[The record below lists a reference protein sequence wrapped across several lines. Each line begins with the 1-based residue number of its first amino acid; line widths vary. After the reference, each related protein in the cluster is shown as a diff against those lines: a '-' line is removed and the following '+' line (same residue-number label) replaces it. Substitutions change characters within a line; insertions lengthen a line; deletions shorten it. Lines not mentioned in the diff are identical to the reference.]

1 MIKRLLLATLL
12 ALSTTAFAAERI
24 TLYWGFS
31 AAANQ
36 ANFYRA
42 LVNELNKNQTKYE
55 FFFDTRIGAGGAI
68 AANHILKNPQNTL
81 LGGTTTFYVRPNFDK
96 DTGYSADSFQPVFV
110 QTLGAPVA
118 LYSSKFK
125 SVKDLK
131 KTDDITN
138 GISGFGSHSNLM
150 ASILDETYP
159 KVMVV
164 NYPSLVDS
172 NREVLGKFIDT
183 GWNWLAEIQ
192 GSVDSGLTN
201 PLGLTGTRS
210 VNGIPTLASQGIK
223 GFENAS
229 TNTVIVASAE
239 MSKEKV
245 KEIYEML
252 RLANK
257 APEVQAGYAR
267 EFSTPADFTWDQTV
281 QWHNQQVKFW
291 ADQSKKVKLVK

>member
-1 MIKRLLLATLL
+1 MIKKLLLSALL
-12 ALSTTAFAAERI
+12 VISTTAFAGERI

-42 LVNELNKNQTKYE
+42 LINELNRNQTKYE
-55 FFFDTRIGAGGAI
+55 FQFDTRVGAGGAI

-96 DTGYSADSFQPVFV
+96 ETGYSVDKFQPVFV

-125 SVKDLK
+125 SITELK
-131 KTDDITN
+131 KTADITT

-150 ASILDETYP
+150 ASILNETYP

-164 NYPSLVDS
+164 NYPSLVDT
-172 NREVLGKFIDT
+172 NRDVLGKFIDT

-192 GSVDSGLTN
+192 GSVDTGLTTA
-201 PLGLTGTRS
+201 LGLTGTRS
-210 VNGIPTLASQGIK
+210 VNGIPTLASQGIR

-229 TNTVIVASAE
+229 TNTAIVASAE
-239 MSKEKV
+239 MPIEKV
-245 KEIYEML
+245 KEIYELL
-252 RLANK
+252 RVANRS
-257 APEVQAGYAR
+257 PEVVSGYAR

-281 QWHNQQVKFW
+281 QWHKQQVKFW
-291 ADQSKKVKLVK
+291 AEQSGKVKLVK

>member
-1 MIKRLLLATLL
+1 MIKRLLLAVLL
-12 ALSTTAFAAERI
+12 ATSISAHAGEKI

-55 FFFDTRIGAGGAI
+55 FVFDTRIGAGGAI
-68 AANHILKNPQNTL
+68 AANHVLKNPQNSL
-81 LGGTTTFYVRPNFDK
+81 IGGTTTFYVRPNFDK
-96 DTGYSADSFQPVFV
+96 DTGYNIASFQPVFV

-125 SVKDLK
+125 SIKDLK
-131 KTDDITN
+131 KSDDLTT

-159 KVMVV
+159 KVMIV
-164 NYPSLVDS
+164 NYPSLVDT
-172 NREVLGKFIDT
+172 NRDVQGKFIDL

-192 GSVDSGLTN
+192 GAVDTGNTTV
-201 PLGLTGTRS
+201 LGLTGTRS
-210 VNGIPTLASQGIK
+210 INGQPTLASLGIR

-229 TNTVIVASAE
+229 TNTSISASAE
-239 MSKEKV
+239 MPIAKV
-245 KEIYEML
+245 KEIYELL
-252 RLANK
+252 RVANR
-257 APEVQAGYAR
+257 APDVQAGYAR
-267 EFSTPADFTWDQTV
+267 EFSTPADFTWDQTL

-291 ADQSKKVKLVK
+291 AEQSKKVKLIK